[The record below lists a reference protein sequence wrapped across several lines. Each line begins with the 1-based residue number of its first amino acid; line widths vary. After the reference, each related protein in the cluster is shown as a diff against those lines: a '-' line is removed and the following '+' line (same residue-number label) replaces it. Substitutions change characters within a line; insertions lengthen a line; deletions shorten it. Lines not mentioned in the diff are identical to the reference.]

1 MGLGRWPPHFM
12 EISFSTK
19 KLLSDQTRW
28 KPVWSL
34 KPKAT
39 DIRTSVPVLTA
50 LQKYTASG
58 WTVWVLPWAVGT
70 RGFVHE
76 QSLHDTLKFLD
87 ICQKQWSSIIQDSVC
102 ALVQAL
108 AFMCKLLFSL
118 YLQNQSFNTDDPQ
131 SYLKMHAGYE
141 QSGRKLSLHIVH
153 MKMKIY

>member
-1 MGLGRWPPHFM
+1 MSLGRWPLAILWKYHFPLKNCYRTRRA
-12 EISFSTK
+12 ENLFEAWSQ
-19 KLLSDQTRW
+19 KLQTY
-28 KPVWSL
+28 
-34 KPKAT
+34 
-39 DIRTSVPVLTA
+39 VPVLTA

-108 AFMCKLLFSL
+108 AFMCRLLFSL

-131 SYLKMHAGYE
+131 SYLKMDAGYE